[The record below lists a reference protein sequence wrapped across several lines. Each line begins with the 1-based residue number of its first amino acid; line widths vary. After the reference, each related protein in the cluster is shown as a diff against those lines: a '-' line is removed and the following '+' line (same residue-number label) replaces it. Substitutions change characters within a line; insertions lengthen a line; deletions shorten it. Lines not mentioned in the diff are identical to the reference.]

1 MEMNVN
7 KSMDSS
13 MNVTM
18 EMNMDMNMVEVE
30 AVSRLYAALAGQ
42 VHKVVVGQDHVLRQL
57 VAALVAGGHVLVEG
71 VPGTAKTLLA
81 RALGRSLKL
90 SFGRIQF
97 TPDMLPADITGTHI
111 YTGDGHFRLQP
122 GPIFNN
128 LVLAD
133 EINRTP
139 PRTQAGLLEAMQEAK
154 VTLNGETIPLP
165 QPFMVIA
172 TENPVEFEGT
182 YPLPEAALDRFMVR
196 ITMSYPAPLEEVEIL
211 QRLTTAPSPETLLG
225 EIEPVSTAEDVA
237 AARSSLARV
246 VIRRELVQYAA
257 QLVAATRQDTRV
269 RLGASPRAGVLW
281 LQFARAMAALEGRAF
296 LTPDDLR
303 DTAFPVLGHRLVLYP
318 DAQLEGDTAREVIEA
333 AFSGVEVPR

>member
-1 MEMNVN
+1 MN
-7 KSMDSS
+7 
-13 MNVTM
+13 
-18 EMNMDMNMVEVE
+18 EVE
-30 AVSRLYAALAGQ
+30 AISRLYAALAAQ
-42 VHKVVVGQDHVLRQL
+42 VHKVVVGQDQVLQQL
-57 VAALVAGGHVLVEG
+57 VAALLAGGHVLVEG

-81 RALGRSLKL
+81 RALGRSLEL

-111 YTGDGHFRLQP
+111 YAGDGRFRLQP

-139 PRTQAGLLEAMQEAK
+139 PRTQAALLEAMQEAK

-172 TENPVEFEGT
+172 TENPVEFVGT

-196 ITMSYPAPLEEVEIL
+196 ITIAYPAPSEEVEIL
-211 QRLTTAPSPETLLG
+211 QRLTSAPSSETLLG
-225 EIEPVSTAEDVA
+225 QIEPVATAEDVA
-237 AARSSLARV
+237 EARRSLARV
-246 VIRRELVQYAA
+246 VIRRELLQYAA
-257 QLVAATRQDTRV
+257 QLVAATRQDPRV

-281 LQFARAMAALEGRAF
+281 LQFARAMAALQGRDF

-303 DTAFPVLGHRLVLYP
+303 DTALQVLGHRLLLYP
-318 DAQLEGDTAREVIEA
+318 DARLEGDTVRDVIDA
-333 AFSGVEVPR
+333 AFSSVEVPR

>member
-1 MEMNVN
+1 MKMN
-7 KSMDSS
+7 
-13 MNVTM
+13 T
-18 EMNMDMNMVEVE
+18 DMNMSMNMNEVE
-30 AVSRLYAALAGQ
+30 AISRLYAALAAQ
-42 VHKVVVGQDHVLRQL
+42 VHKVVVGQDQVLQQL
-57 VAALVAGGHVLVEG
+57 VAALLAGGHVLVEG

-81 RALGRSLKL
+81 RALGRSLEL

-111 YTGDGHFRLQP
+111 YAGDGRFRLQP

-139 PRTQAGLLEAMQEAK
+139 PRTQAALLEAMQEAK

-172 TENPVEFEGT
+172 TENPVEFVGT

-196 ITMSYPAPLEEVEIL
+196 ITIAYPAPSEEVEIL
-211 QRLTTAPSPETLLG
+211 QRLTSAPSPETLLG
-225 EIEPVSTAEDVA
+225 QIEPVATAEDVA
-237 AARSSLARV
+237 EARRSLARV
-246 VIRRELVQYAA
+246 VIRRELLQYAA
-257 QLVAATRQDTRV
+257 QLVAATRQDPRV

-281 LQFARAMAALEGRAF
+281 LQFARAMAALQGRDF

-303 DTAFPVLGHRLVLYP
+303 DTALPVLGHRLLLYP
-318 DAQLEGDTAREVIEA
+318 DARLEGDTVRDVIDA
-333 AFSGVEVPR
+333 AFSSVEVPR

>member
-1 MEMNVN
+1 MKVN
-7 KSMDSS
+7 
-13 MNVTM
+13 T
-18 EMNMDMNMVEVE
+18 DMNMSMNMNEVE
-30 AVSRLYAALAGQ
+30 AISRLYAALAAQ
-42 VHKVVVGQDHVLRQL
+42 VHKVVVGQDQVLQQL
-57 VAALVAGGHVLVEG
+57 VAALLAGGHVLVEG

-81 RALGRSLKL
+81 RALGRSLEL

-111 YTGDGHFRLQP
+111 YAGDGRFRLQP

-139 PRTQAGLLEAMQEAK
+139 PRTQAALLEAMQEAK

-172 TENPVEFEGT
+172 TENPVEFVGT

-196 ITMSYPAPLEEVEIL
+196 ITIAYPAPSEEVEIL
-211 QRLTTAPSPETLLG
+211 QRLTSAPSSETLLG
-225 EIEPVSTAEDVA
+225 QIEPVATAEDVA
-237 AARSSLARV
+237 EARRSLARV
-246 VIRRELVQYAA
+246 VIRRELLQYAA
-257 QLVAATRQDTRV
+257 QLVAATRQDPRV

-281 LQFARAMAALEGRAF
+281 LQFARAMAALQGRDF

-303 DTAFPVLGHRLVLYP
+303 DTALQVLGHRLLLYP
-318 DAQLEGDTAREVIEA
+318 DARLEGDTVRDVIDA
-333 AFSGVEVPR
+333 AFSSVEVPR

>member
-1 MEMNVN
+1 
-7 KSMDSS
+7 
-13 MNVTM
+13 
-18 EMNMDMNMVEVE
+18 MDMNMVEVE
-30 AVSRLYAALAGQ
+30 AISRLYAALAGQ

-81 RALGRSLKL
+81 RALGRSLEL

-111 YTGDGHFRLQP
+111 YAGDGRFRLQP

-139 PRTQAGLLEAMQEAK
+139 PRTQAALLEAMQEAK

-172 TENPVEFEGT
+172 TENPVEFVGT

-196 ITMSYPAPLEEVEIL
+196 ITIAYPAPSEEVEIL
-211 QRLTTAPSPETLLG
+211 QRLTSAPSSETLLG
-225 EIEPVSTAEDVA
+225 QIEPVATAEDVA
-237 AARSSLARV
+237 EARRSLARV
-246 VIRRELVQYAA
+246 VIRRELLQYAA
-257 QLVAATRQDTRV
+257 QLVAATRQDPRV

-281 LQFARAMAALEGRAF
+281 LQFARAMAALQGRDF

-303 DTAFPVLGHRLVLYP
+303 DTALQVLGHRLLLYP
-318 DAQLEGDTAREVIEA
+318 DARLEGDTVRDVIDA
-333 AFSGVEVPR
+333 AFSSVEVPR